1 MDFAD
6 FVQILQKV
14 LQLYAGLALSN
25 EGQDGMEGRLNEIIA
40 ADVES
45 WPSKLQEAASPGGG
59 MSGAAFTE
67 TLQRRMEGTILK
79 LKSGSYAQQVQVGLL
94 LSLLPPGG

>member
-1 MDFAD
+1 MQ
-6 FVQILQKV
+6 VLQKV
-14 LQLYAGLALSN
+14 LQLYAGLALAS
-25 EGQDGMEGRLNEIIA
+25 ESREGMEGRLNEIIA

-45 WPSKLQEAASPGGG
+45 WPSKLQEAASPGG

-79 LKSGSYAQQVQVGLL
+79 LKSGSYAQQVQVRILVL
-94 LSLLPPGG
+94 TPVPTFCL